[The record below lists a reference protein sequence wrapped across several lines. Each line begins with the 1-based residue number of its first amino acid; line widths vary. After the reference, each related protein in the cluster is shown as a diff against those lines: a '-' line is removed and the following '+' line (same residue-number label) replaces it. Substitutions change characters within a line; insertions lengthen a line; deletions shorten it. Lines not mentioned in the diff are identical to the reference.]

1 MKTTIF
7 IGLAIFVT
15 ILLACKKDPEV
26 SNCAKLEGTW
36 QCESWKEDTIQLQG
50 ATLAITSSEL
60 TFKVLT
66 GDQGDYEWNT
76 DNLIGTPNMVIGS
89 YVVNNDCNQ
98 MNLTPKGGSAYDSY
112 DFHFEGDLLVME
124 GTFNSIIRE
133 LQFKRK

>member
-7 IGLAIFVT
+7 VGLALFLT
-15 ILLACKKDPEV
+15 ILLSCEKNPEV
-26 SNCAKLEGTW
+26 SNCAKLESIW
-36 QCESWKEDTIQLQG
+36 QCESWKEDTIQLLG

-76 DNLIGTPNMVIGS
+76 DNLIGAPNMVIGA
-89 YVVNNDCNQ
+89 YIVNTDCDQ
-98 MNLTPKGGSAYDSY
+98 LNLTPKGGTAFDTY
-112 DFHFEGDLLVME
+112 DFHFDGDVLVME
-124 GTFNSIIRE
+124 GTFNSIFRE